1 MSNVL
6 LDANLLIAAL
16 DDSGTTSEQLRQTAT
31 ATLEA
36 FLENPDITLVITPLI
51 RYEVLRGV
59 GWQDKERYTNLKQAL
74 DGLTE
79 IDVNRNVS
87 ELAANLF
94 RFDRSVN
101 LVKQKN
107 VDKRKFDVFHLACAK
122 CHGLDLASQDTDI
135 AALQSLF
142 DNYQQAGG
150 SV

>member
-16 DDSGTTSEQLRQTAT
+16 DDSGTTSEPKRQSAK
-31 ATLEA
+31 ARLA
-36 FLENPDITLVITPLI
+36 GFLENPEVTLVITPLI

-59 GWQDKERYTNLKQAL
+59 GWQDTERYNNLKQAL

-94 RFDRSVN
+94 RYDHMIN
-101 LVKQKN
+101 AKKQKN
-107 VDKRKFDVFHLACAK
+107 IEKRKFDVFHLACAK
-122 CHGLDLASQDTDI
+122 RHGLDLASQDTDI